1 MTNGEQDK
9 RQIRDTWAISN
20 TKAIESV
27 PTHGEQVDQN
37 LDEVSQRASQDEEKH
52 LFGKSLRRARIPLSE
67 MEPELQKAIAQIKPN
82 ERRKVAQEF
91 LKQLKE
97 RKISDRALEQQLNLS
112 THHANGMT
120 ADDVTKLAAYT
131 YYNHSDI
138 FQDVL
143 AQQPVIVK
151 FLSNP
156 LLGAILGAIAIKW
169 LGNRQK

>member
-9 RQIRDTWAISN
+9 RQIMDTLAISD
-20 TKAIESV
+20 TEAIESAS
-27 PTHGEQVDQN
+27 THGEQEHQN
-37 LDEVSQRASQDEEKH
+37 LDEVSQRASQDEERH
-52 LFGKSLRRARIPLSE
+52 LFGKSFRRDRIPLSE

-91 LKQLKE
+91 LKQLRE
-97 RKISDRALEQQLNLS
+97 RRLSARALEKQLNLS

-131 YYNHSDI
+131 YHNHPDI